1 MKKGFINGC
10 FDILHPGH
18 IELFKEAKKHGD
30 ILIVAVNSDE
40 SIKKLKG
47 KSRPIN
53 TFQSRIKLLESV
65 RYIDFIICF
74 DENTPIKIIKKIKPH
89 ILIKGGDYSK
99 KEIVGNK
106 FVRSYG
112 GKVILSKFIK
122 NFSSSKIINKLIK

>member
-1 MKKGFINGC
+1 M
-10 FDILHPGH
+10 
-18 IELFKEAKKHGD
+18 
-30 ILIVAVNSDE
+30 
-40 SIKKLKG
+40 KG

-74 DENTPIKIIKKIKPH
+74 DENTQIKIIKKIKPH